1 MTATL
6 SSLFAGATK
15 EPGKLLRFHVSLR
28 IFTALSLLVAT
39 RLANRGGNNA

>member
-1 MTATL
+1 MTATP

-28 IFTALSLLVAT
+28 IFTALSLAG
-39 RLANRGGNNA
+39 RDAAGEQRRK